1 MDVRLTILTIVNI
14 LSIVMSLVAI
24 YRSKNTIDS
33 DIHYIEKIMEYIE
46 LEKCIKEEKKVT
58 TKIISYEQ
66 AVKDILETLP
76 KGSAKVIDEPID
88 NTVVIR
94 IQKKCIYGGITMEL
108 TLFLENGKTFKFD
121 NVTIL
126 NDDGKEIVFNYVSMS
141 TGKTKSATINTEKIL
156 GMAVSSKE
164 DSK

>member
-24 YRSKNTIDS
+24 SRSKNTIDS

-46 LEKCIKEEKKVT
+46 LEKCIKEEQKET
-58 TKIISYEQ
+58 SYEQ

-76 KGSAKVIDEPID
+76 VGSAKVMDEPID
-88 NTVVIR
+88 NTIVIR
-94 IQKKCIYGGITMEL
+94 IDKRVFMQGVTMEL
-108 TLFLENGKTFKFD
+108 ILFLENGKTFKFD

-126 NDDGKEIVFNYVSMS
+126 NDDGKSMDFNYVSMS

-156 GMAVSSKE
+156 GLAISSKE
-164 DSK
+164 DNA

>member
-1 MDVRLTILTIVNI
+1 M
-14 LSIVMSLVAI
+14 
-24 YRSKNTIDS
+24 K
-33 DIHYIEKIMEYIE
+33 
-46 LEKCIKEEKKVT
+46 
-58 TKIISYEQ
+58 
-66 AVKDILETLP
+66 
-76 KGSAKVIDEPID
+76 
-88 NTVVIR
+88 
-94 IQKKCIYGGITMEL
+94 L
-108 TLFLENGKTFKFD
+108 TLYLENGKTFKFD